1 MKITSKEVPDLPSN
15 FSKNLNKLLKKLM
28 NKEQEKRYSI
38 DEVLSIYEVRK
49 SCQKLLE
56 KFPNK
61 YKDIIVLNKKKNLIL
76 DLSYEDSDEDNR
88 HLEMINMKFK
98 LHEDMSKMMNS
109 EKNNDNN
116 TNNSNN
122 NKNQVNN
129 IQAFHTLLKALKSQT
144 NQYFLSFNKQ
154 NQKRIQ
160 FQQLRMDVT
169 ENYFTVINSKNLN

>member
-28 NKEQEKRYSI
+28 NKEQDKRYSI

-56 KFPNK
+56 KFPNR

-109 EKNNDNN
+109 DKNNETN

-122 NKNQVNN
+122 NKNQVSN
-129 IQAFHTLLKALKSQT
+129 IPAFLTLPKALKSQIS
-144 NQYFLSFNKQ
+144 QFFLLFNKQ
-154 NQKRIQ
+154 NQKRTQ
-160 FQQLRMDVT
+160 FQQPLMDVI
-169 ENYFTVINSKNLN
+169 ENYFTAINLKNLS